1 MERKTIQL
9 VKIKKKGNLSMASAF
24 GSIRQKDW
32 IQGFETNLDNIAK
45 CYLKKIVWLLK
56 RRNEHNKFSCNI

>member
-1 MERKTIQL
+1 MERKTTQL

-32 IQGFETNLDNIAK
+32 IQEFETNLDNIAK

-56 RRNEHNKFSCNI
+56 RRKEHNKFSCNI